1 MADGQVVFEI
11 TADGKKAMASIDDI
25 TKAFQKAGKEWDQSA
40 DSSAKG
46 IENKFVDMFKKISV
60 AAVAAKIGKTLLDI
74 GSDAIAAAS
83 DLREVQN
90 VVDVTFGSS
99 ANQIESWA
107 KKAQTQFGLTETQ
120 AKRFTST
127 LGAMMKSAGLAG
139 PEIVSMSTDLAGLAA
154 DMASFYNMDFETA
167 FQKIRSGISG
177 ETEPLKQLGINMSVA
192 NLEAYALSQGIT
204 KAFDK
209 MSQGEQTMLR
219 YQYLMQA
226 TADAQGDFARTS
238 DGYANAQRRVQTA
251 MESIKTS
258 LGELFLPTV
267 EGATAALASFLERIT
282 APKKQTVLDEFAAID
297 LDTAS
302 KIAELQSA
310 AKEAETLISVLGRI
324 SETVVN
330 YKNDGPLAN
339 FISQLS
345 GDISG
350 LDSALKA
357 AKEGDVKGSLTEL
370 AGALSVQLGG
380 DAEQWSTLLTA
391 ISGNLPGATSATMSD
406 KQKTAAWMKAAADA
420 ADDLGGDYSKLW
432 ANLLSALG
440 DNAASAIA
448 ALAGGESSGGVLE
461 KLASGANLLK
471 SDSPGLWTSLFNALK
486 KVDGLENIFSDTN
499 AGQNVRD
506 LADALS
512 GNSPDVS
519 KAEAWNTFLSA
530 LQNNSGALSALTQTS
545 ADETAQW
552 LGQMADA
559 ANKLTPANAE
569 GWDKLF
575 SNLLKGLPGL
585 ENSEGGESFLTALT
599 ESFLA
604 MGSESETAKSGL
616 QALGWSTEEIAY
628 KQKQWLET
636 CRSLVTTIPAL
647 SDVINTETGEVNGG
661 TAAINENLAAW
672 RKAQEDKIY
681 LSAYYAKQQ
690 ALAES
695 KNSLYAI
702 ELIKIGAEERAK
714 AAQDAYN
721 KALEA
726 AGSDF
731 YMQYGMAL
739 ASGLPVS
746 DELQKE
752 YDNLAGLQSNVTKT
766 TQEAKKATDEYNE
779 ALENHGEA
787 VKMVEDMA
795 AGLAAKGI
803 DVSEA
808 AKETA
813 ANIDDAT
820 EALTA
825 LQAAA
830 SGDNTALDSVKK
842 VLEDTAD
849 ATKALADYVENVRAE
864 TARTVSQTINGFTA
878 MGKSVGG
885 VWQYFTPAEQA
896 RQTLQDLTKQMNELR
911 VAGEDTSG
919 LEKTFADTSS
929 SLPTIESM
937 TTALQS
943 QAAYMKQYQD
953 YLDKARA
960 AGVSEDILATLSDG
974 TQESFDY
981 LQALSRGGVAIKDL
995 NKAWKEAKDAS
1006 QAFTDTLTNNKL
1018 TVDEEFQQL
1027 LEKANEAIEA
1037 MKALDPSAAAS
1048 QIVADI
1054 ASGIAAQVPSVA
1066 AQVDAVLAELDRLNN
1081 IGSVG
1086 IGGLGAVGGVITFSG
1101 GGTSSRIGSHADG
1114 LDYVPFDGYLSQL
1127 HEGESILT
1135 AEEARVWRQFKYN
1148 QQPNT
1153 IDYGMLGTA
1162 MWENAPQIGGG
1173 NVYLNGQIVG
1183 RVMSAQQ
1190 ADSLR
1195 AMERSGFQK

>member
-25 TKAFQKAGKEWDQSA
+25 TKAFQKAGKEWEQSA
-40 DSSAKG
+40 GNSAQNM
-46 IENKFVDMFKKISV
+46 ESAFTR
-60 AAVAAKIGKTLLDI
+60 ALDI
-74 GSDAIAAAS
+74 NRVKDWALKAGKSMLDFGMDCIAAAS
-83 DLREVQN
+83 DLQEVQN

-127 LGAMMKSAGLAG
+127 LGAMMKSAGLTG

-258 LGELFLPTV
+258 VGNVLLPVIGDITS
-267 EGATAALASFLERIT
+267 GIASLLEKIT
-282 APKKQTVLDEFAAID
+282 APAETTIFDQFSEID
-297 LDTAS
+297 LKTESKLADIRKTADEANAMIGVLQNLS
-302 KIAELQSA
+302 KESVENSSLSA
-310 AKEAETLISVLGRI
+310 
-324 SETVVN
+324 
-330 YKNDGPLAN
+330 
-339 FISQLS
+339 FISGFTDDLSSFEQAVTKAKNGDVTGAISNLASALSTNLS
-345 GDISG
+345 GDPKKWETLLGAIS
-350 LDSALKA
+350 SN
-357 AKEGDVKGSLTEL
+357 
-370 AGALSVQLGG
+370 LGG
-380 DAEQWSTLLTA
+380 V
-391 ISGNLPGATSATMSD
+391 TSATMTD
-406 KQKTAAWMKAAADA
+406 GEKTAAWMKAAADA
-420 ADDLGGDYSKLW
+420 ADELGGDYSTMW
-432 ANLLSALG
+432 ASLLKALG
-440 DNAASAIA
+440 DNAGAAIN
-448 ALAGGESSGGVLE
+448 ALIGGENTGATM
-461 KLASGANLLK
+461 KNIASGANVLQA
-471 SDSPGLWTSLFNALK
+471 DSPEAWTGLLNALK
-486 KVDGLENIFSDTN
+486 NADGLGGMFDASDARNIESLARALSSADPSEKKQAWTDMLSILS
-499 AGQNVRD
+499 QN
-506 LADALS
+506 ADAVAS
-512 GNSPDVS
+512 
-519 KAEAWNTFLSA
+519 
-530 LQNNSGALSALTQTS
+530 LTGKN
-545 ADETAQW
+545 ADDT
-552 LGQMADA
+552 
-559 ANKLTPANAE
+559 
-569 GWDKLF
+569 
-575 SNLLKGLPGL
+575 
-585 ENSEGGESFLTALT
+585 
-599 ESFLA
+599 
-604 MGSESETAKSGL
+604 
-616 QALGWSTEEIAY
+616 
-628 KQKQWLET
+628 KQWLEQLAGAANT
-636 CRSLVTTIPAL
+636 LDAGSADGWAKLFTALKEGFPGLDDTGTGAEFFAAISRGFLNLYGESDQAAAAISALGDDTSSVTEKQRLWLDVCQRLVQTIPGL
-647 SDVINTETGEVNGG
+647 SAIVNTQTGEVKGG
-661 TAAINENLAAW
+661 IDALKEYVSAWERAEKQTALLGQINEKRALLAPMEQE
-672 RKAQEDKIY
+672 AQRIKNEIEIQKM
-681 LSAYYAKQQ
+681 LRESRRQR
-690 ALAES
+690 LAEYEQWVS
-695 KNSLYAI
+695 QSGHMYDMDAMIPDSDQTLRQRWEELNGEIEKTTKTIEELEVEYADLEPTI
-702 ELIKIGAEERAK
+702 RAATEALDEQEQAVK
-714 AAQDAYN
+714 DQLGMDDLN
-721 KALEA
+721 KTAKEA
-726 AGSDF
+726 AGSMTILAKAANQDTA
-731 YMQYGMAL
+731 AL
-739 ASGLPVS
+739 SQVETAVSGAS
-746 DELQKE
+746 
-752 YDNLAGLQSNVTKT
+752 
-766 TQEAKKATDEYNE
+766 E
-779 ALENHGEA
+779 ALKN
-787 VKMVEDMA
+787 
-795 AGLAAKGI
+795 L
-803 DVSEA
+803 
-808 AKETA
+808 
-813 ANIDDAT
+813 N
-820 EALTA
+820 
-825 LQAAA
+825 
-830 SGDNTALDSVKK
+830 
-842 VLEDTAD
+842 
-849 ATKALADYVENVRAE
+849 DYVENVRAE

-911 VAGEDTSG
+911 AAGEDASG
-919 LEKTFADTSS
+919 LEKTFADTNS

-953 YLDKARA
+953 YLDRARA

-1037 MKALDPSAAAS
+1037 MKTLDPAAAAS

-1066 AQVDAVLAELDRLNN
+1066 AQVDAVLAELGRLNN

-1101 GGTSSRIGSHADG
+1101 GGASSRIGSHADG